1 MNLEF
6 RIVNIE
12 LRIKKQLRQVTL
24 HSQLYILN
32 SKFLEE
38 EK

>member
-12 LRIKKQLRQVTL
+12 LRIKKQLRQVIL
-24 HSQLYILN
+24 HSQLSILN